1 MLFIC
6 NIVYIN
12 KYDWLIFMFFFIF
25 SLSLSLLQH
34 HHRYSFII
42 LRQLFTLW
50 SWLPARITMY
60 TPTLLYTTEE
70 HGCSL
75 TTFYVRVEQHE
86 PTLLMIKTC
95 NNEVS
100 MQKCL
105 CVCYIV
111 VGSIRSKSILISI
124 SSNEFE
130 FQNWDYNEFNSLSIW
145 LIRNNDMFF
154 RLFLF
159 KFQ

>member
-1 MLFIC
+1 MLDRPFAPFIIKLDILNLKHYYFFFSNC
-6 NIVYIN
+6 NIPLSIN
-12 KYDWLIFMFFFIF
+12 IWSADFLHILF
-25 SLSLSLLQH
+25 SLLLYH
-34 HHRYSFII
+34 PLMSIG
-42 LRQLFTLW
+42 QLFTLW

-100 MQKCL
+100 ARAIFFIYFSFSL
-105 CVCYIV
+105 
-111 VGSIRSKSILISI
+111 L
-124 SSNEFE
+124 
-130 FQNWDYNEFNSLSIW
+130 FNFYLKLSF
-145 LIRNNDMFF
+145 NF
-154 RLFLF
+154 
-159 KFQ
+159 